1 MGNDIVSYYMF
12 GVCSSL
18 QFPIERMPRHMSCQG
33 WLFAYECKAPMDVMH
48 HQILVDVVLCHWCLV
63 VSMDLLDWTLKWS
76 RAHWLR
82 EIFPESQTNHWG
94 CCRGYWFE
102 RRSELLLTPWVLIA
116 MMTMICWLSC
126 LYPCFL
132 TPWQTKIVLSRW
144 ERDAKLFLSLQTG
157 WRQVECLT
165 WDTVGCW
172 MWRWLSLCEGWCC
185 YKTCETWATRFVLRL
200 VCWTMP
206 NLNRLWLSLAWLMT
220 SANGFL

>member
-1 MGNDIVSYYMF
+1 MHL
-12 GVCSSL
+12 C
-18 QFPIERMPRHMSCQG
+18 IESMKKSC
-33 WLFAYECKAPMDVMH
+33 AT
-48 HQILVDVVLCHWCLV
+48 
-63 VSMDLLDWTLKWS
+63 TL
-76 RAHWLR
+76 AHWLR

-102 RRSELLLTPWVLIA
+102 RRSELLLKPWVLIA
-116 MMTMICWLSC
+116 MMTMICWFSC

-144 ERDAKLFLSLQTG
+144 ERDAKLFLSLKTG